1 MKTLI
6 KNAFVVSMDPA
17 IGNIDGC
24 DILIEDGRIVAVQ
37 PGLIADADEVVDATG
52 QIVSP
57 GFVDTHHHFW
67 QSAIRGITSEWSL
80 RDYIAGIRLFI
91 AASYRP
97 EDMYAA
103 QLAGAMQGLH
113 WGVTT
118 AADYCHN
125 LNSPDHI
132 EEAIRGTQESGARV
146 MWCYGFNRPPLAEA
160 AFDSLDARIDYLKQT
175 AARHFSSRDQL
186 LTLGVCPEEAWFWA
200 DQDQGKRQFAEAR
213 AAGAR
218 IAWHCNSTKDIFDG
232 RPRRDAGRAIEAG
245 LLGPDTVLVH
255 MNHTEADE
263 WRSVAHVGAH
273 VSITPETE
281 LQMDMGWPIAWTAR
295 EHGINIGVGIDI
307 LSNNSADLRFA
318 LRLLLQNARHDGQ
331 EERSGLMDGGVRVS
345 AKEALHWGTLGGA
358 KALGLDDRIGSVTPG
373 KLADLLFH
381 DTDALAL
388 AAWDRSQPEAT
399 LLIQAGNSEL
409 DAVMV
414 DGKWVKRDGRLVADE
429 RRVGALLTAANHRL
443 REDMERHGG
452 LDAALA
458 KELVRSK
465 RQDDSARGVMT
476 Y

>member
-6 KNAFVVSMDPA
+6 KNAFVVSMDPV

-24 DILIEDGRIVAVQ
+24 DVLVDDGRIVAVR
-37 PGLIADADEVVDATG
+37 PGLTADADETVDATG

-57 GFVDTHHHFW
+57 GLVDAHHHFW

-91 AASYRP
+91 AAAYRP

-103 QLAGAMQGLH
+103 QLAGAMQALH

-118 AADYCHN
+118 SADYCHN

-132 EEAIRGTQESGARV
+132 DEAIRGTQESGARV
-146 MWCYGFNRPPLAEA
+146 MWCYGFNRPPLAVA
-160 AFDSLDARIDYLKQT
+160 AFDSLDARIDYLKKT

-200 DQDQGKRQFAEAR
+200 DQEQGKRQFAEAR
-213 AAGAR
+213 AVDAR

-232 RPRRDAGRAIEAG
+232 RPRRDAGRAIESG
-245 LLGPDTVLVH
+245 LLGPDTILVH
-255 MNHTEADE
+255 MNHTEDDE
-263 WRSVAHVGAH
+263 WRSVADVGAH
-273 VSITPETE
+273 VAITPETE

-295 EHGINIGVGIDI
+295 AYGVNVGVGIDI

-331 EERSGLMDGGVRVS
+331 EDRSGLMAGGVSVHAR
-345 AKEALHWGTLGGA
+345 EALHWGTLGGA

-373 KLADLLFH
+373 KQADLLFH
-381 DTDALAL
+381 DTTSVAL
-388 AAWDRSQPEAT
+388 AAWDRTQPEAT
-399 LLIQAGNSEL
+399 LLIQAGNREL

-414 DGKWVKRDGRLVADE
+414 DGKWVKRNGRLLADE
-429 RRVGALLTAANHRL
+429 RRVGTLLTAANDRL
-443 REDMERHGG
+443 REDMDRQGG
-452 LDAALA
+452 LGAALA